1 MNCLL
6 VCHHQNTHLQPLSQF
21 LQNKQIDYD
30 ICPDSTKAL
39 TKVRDCQYDII
50 VIDSQVGGIE
60 IDTLIRLFSDYNKNA
75 KIIISTESNSKDLE
89 SKIRREKIFYYHIRS
104 FGLDDLF
111 LALTAASGQ
120 NASKAF

>member
-6 VCHHQNTHLQPLSQF
+6 VCQQHYMHLQPLSLF
-21 LQNKQIDYD
+21 LKKKHVDYS
-30 ICPDSTKAL
+30 ICTDSTQAIK
-39 TKVRDCQYDII
+39 KVRDCQYDII
-50 VIDSQVGGIE
+50 VIDSEVKGIE

-75 KIIISTESNSKDLE
+75 KIIITTESNSKDFE

-111 LALTAASGQ
+111 LALNAASGRSSLQ
-120 NASKAF
+120 T